1 MDQAEREYLKSQERQ
16 RKVKQ
21 DSANRYQELLDKQL
35 AERREKSLLTLKGI
49 LLFICINNL
58 NFLNYSHK
66 IIILIRNYGTKRK
79 RDECC
84 II

>member
-49 LLFICINNL
+49 FIIYL
-58 NFLNYSHK
+58 Y
-66 IIILIRNYGTKRK
+66 
-79 RDECC
+79 
-84 II
+84 